1 MALEPTVFIVDDD
14 PAVRDSLSLLVR
26 SVGLIAQSYESAA
39 QFLDLYEV
47 EIPGCLVLDIRMPGM
62 SGLELQER
70 LAHYNVQIPIIFI
83 TGHGDVPMAVHAIQN
98 GAVDF
103 LEKPFSDQVLLDRVH
118 DAIEHDAARRRSKAQ
133 ASGLSDRLAR
143 LTPREREV
151 VDLVME
157 GKSSKTI
164 AEALTVSK
172 KTVDLHRAHAMQ
184 KMGAANAAELVRI
197 VATARMGLSSQN
209 NN

>member
-1 MALEPTVFIVDDD
+1 MAPEPTVFIVDDD

-26 SVGLIAQSYESAA
+26 SVGLVAESFDSAT
-39 QFLDLYEV
+39 QFLDQYDV
-47 EIPGCLVLDIRMPGM
+47 DAAGCLVLDVRMPGM
-62 SGLELQER
+62 SGLELQGR
-70 LAHYNVQIPIIFI
+70 LAHFDVQMPIIFI

-118 DAIEHDAARRRSKAQ
+118 DALEHDAANRRNQ
-133 ASGLSDRLAR
+133 AHAASLFDRLAR

-151 VDLVME
+151 VDLVMD

-164 AEALTVSK
+164 AEALNVSK

-184 KMGAANAAELVRI
+184 KMGAANAAELVQI
-197 VATARMGLSSQN
+197 VATARMGLLPNHN
-209 NN
+209 N